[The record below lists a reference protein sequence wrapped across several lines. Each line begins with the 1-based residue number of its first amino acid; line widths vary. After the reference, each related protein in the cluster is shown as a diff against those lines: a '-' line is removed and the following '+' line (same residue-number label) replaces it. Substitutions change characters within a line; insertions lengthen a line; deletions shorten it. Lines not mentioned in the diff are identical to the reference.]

1 MIVSNIKLRYLMPPM
16 AIPCSCH
23 RYMVQTKK
31 IPQIDDLREKSGISN
46 QSRTGVDGMRT
57 RCPRPLDDGDTIKTD
72 AILYTAFRILQIKRA
87 ILSIPLQR
95 TGGLRHLL
103 RGLLRR
109 HRAGEQ
115 ILRRVR
121 MLDAEAG
128 GQELVVVGLQRI
140 RLVQKLQRQPRRRGQ
155 QFLLLRRRLHGGNA
169 ADLAPIGDD
178 LPIRQGFKEFH
189 RKLRLLA
196 GA

>member
-1 MIVSNIKLRYLMPPM
+1 
-16 AIPCSCH
+16 
-23 RYMVQTKK
+23 
-31 IPQIDDLREKSGISN
+31 
-46 QSRTGVDGMRT
+46 
-57 RCPRPLDDGDTIKTD
+57 
-72 AILYTAFRILQIKRA
+72 
-87 ILSIPLQR
+87 
-95 TGGLRHLL
+95 
-103 RGLLRR
+103 
-109 HRAGEQ
+109 
-115 ILRRVR
+115 

-140 RLVQKLQRQPRRRGQ
+140 RLVQKLQRQPRRGGQ